1 MPYRRRHGKFNR
13 RRSGRRS
20 GAATSIS
27 RAWRS
32 RKRRKTSL
40 ISRTAQS
47 NRRQIRRL
55 SKAVETKVLQAEQA
69 TPAQQFAGQWSDR
82 VQVDET
88 GQEVGAA
95 IPFAGDLLY
104 CTQGVGQDQRIGA
117 WIQLKSMTMHYC
129 INCPTNMPTPDCW
142 YELFVVLDR
151 EPLLGASLTGAA
163 GVLALETAA
172 PAPNNKLSLAFQN
185 LGTTGMANRFKI
197 LARKKHRLSS
207 ATTLPVN
214 VPPITTSAASGGAPP
229 VTYGDVSR
237 SAYPHGVATQY
248 PRSYP
253 QYINGSVNLKLSH
266 KINYG
271 PDVSVQPSN
280 QTIRVMAFQCNP
292 AGIALPQCRL
302 QYYSRV
308 RFKDA

>member
-1 MPYRRRHGKFNR
+1 MPYRRHGKFSSR

-32 RKRRKTSL
+32 RKRRRTSL
-40 ISRTAQS
+40 VSRTAQS

-55 SKAVETKVLQAEQA
+55 NKAVETKVLQAEQA

-104 CTQGVGQDQRIGA
+104 CAQGVGQDQRIGA

-129 INCPTNMPTPDCW
+129 ITTPSNLPTDDCW

-163 GVLALETAA
+163 GVLSLETGA
-172 PAPNNKLSLAFQN
+172 PPPNNKLSLAFQN
-185 LGTTGMANRFKI
+185 LGTTGTANRFKI
-197 LARKKHRLSS
+197 LSRKKHRLSS
-207 ATTLPVN
+207 AHASAQT
-214 VPPITTSAASGGAPP
+214 VPAITTVGIQGPP
-229 VTYGDVSR
+229 VTYGNVTR
-237 SAYPHGVATQY
+237 PAYDRYAFSQH

-253 QYINGSVNLKLSH
+253 QYINGSINLKLSH

-280 QTIRVMAFQCNP
+280 QTIRVFAFQCNP
-292 AGIALPQCRL
+292 AGITLPQCRL
-302 QYYSRV
+302 QYYTRV